1 MVWNNWATEIADT
14 DFQFTVSFANL
25 QMDGDSWSPGTT
37 SQAVATPSNAVPSI
51 AADQA
56 GVFVLTTSKLS
67 RFSCTST
74 SCSSSGT
81 GLSGDTR
88 IIGGKGN
95 VTMTGPLFK
104 GGQVALDTD
113 GQGIAV
119 RACVS
124 TVGGKL
130 LSINP
135 SVETD
140 EGVVVCHSNN
150 VLTETKSCLE
160 HYLPCRSY
168 FL

>member
-1 MVWNNWATEIADT
+1 
-14 DFQFTVSFANL
+14 
-25 QMDGDSWSPGTT
+25 
-37 SQAVATPSNAVPSI
+37 
-51 AADQA
+51 
-56 GVFVLTTSKLS
+56 
-67 RFSCTST
+67 
-74 SCSSSGT
+74 
-81 GLSGDTR
+81 
-88 IIGGKGN
+88 
-95 VTMTGPLFK
+95 MTGPLFK
-104 GGQVALDTD
+104 GGQLALDTD

-119 RACVS
+119 RAFVS